1 MVGSPTLAEPQLE
14 GATMKEPHLEGATM
28 KEPHLEGATMKA
40 QIVRRHLHLC
50 RSRQL

>member
-28 KEPHLEGATMKA
+28 KA
-40 QIVRRHLHLC
+40 QIVRRHLHLR
-50 RSRQL
+50 RSRQV

>member
-1 MVGSPTLAEPQLE
+1 
-14 GATMKEPHLEGATM
+14 M

-40 QIVRRHLHLC
+40 QIVRRHLHLMC

>member
-1 MVGSPTLAEPQLE
+1 
-14 GATMKEPHLEGATM
+14 M

-40 QIVRRHLHLC
+40 QIVLRRHLHLC